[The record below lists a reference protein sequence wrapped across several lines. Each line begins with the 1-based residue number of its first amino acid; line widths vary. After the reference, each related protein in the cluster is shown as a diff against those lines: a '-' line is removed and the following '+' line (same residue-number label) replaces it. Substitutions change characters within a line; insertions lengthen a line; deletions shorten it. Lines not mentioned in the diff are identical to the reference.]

1 MNIQEHEK
9 RKEENAQIKRMI
21 EKEAEKNERREQE
34 QKDRDANRDRELEVV
49 RTLLETPAGKK
60 MLAELGDDEESE
72 IGGGVKPTAL
82 FGDDGD
88 DSPLETDVN
97 GEVIGV
103 APTKATI
110 AAAPKG
116 EKDQDIATE
125 LARLKLENAKLKKE
139 NNDLLI
145 PDDHQTLKER
155 AQNAKHVDPAA
166 VGRTAASVKK
176 HIKEAKSARK
186 GKKQA
191 EHVRREGL
199 RSRTRSQTNS
209 RA

>member
-60 MLAELGDDEESE
+60 MLAELGDNEESE
-72 IGGGVKPTAL
+72 VGAGMKPTTL
-82 FGDDGD
+82 FGDDGN
-88 DSPLETDVN
+88 DSPFETDAKGKV
-97 GEVIGV
+97 VGV
-103 APTKATI
+103 ATKSTASVDD
-110 AAAPKG
+110 
-116 EKDQDIATE
+116 KDREI
-125 LARLKLENAKLKKE
+125 ARLELENMTLRKE
-139 NNDLLI
+139 NADLLT

-155 AQNAKHVDPAA
+155 AKNAKHVDPTA

-176 HIKEAKSARK
+176 HIKDAKSARK